1 MNKSIRPARYLFTYK
16 MSMIKMVVK
25 ELQSAKIY
33 AILLVSVMLVGALSL
48 SLAISSLMNDVI
60 IRSSGRI
67 ATATIAPIAYKSEI
81 RGMFVHSM
89 SMINPDWD
97 LIAQTC
103 ADCGINLVVIEATGN
118 NWAHYHSNI
127 IPYESE
133 ELAPAIAACHARG
146 IKLHA
151 AMNVMLSA
159 YEGDGQQR
167 RVVLDDGSTA
177 NWLCPTK
184 QASRDLVKAIV
195 KEIATNYDIDGFMFD
210 YVRYDT
216 DRMCLCEECHQKFVE
231 DTGLTDVNWR
241 SDVVPGGRYHK
252 EFMEWRVN
260 PITELVG
267 DMRSWMLATKPDLEF
282 SVAAW
287 NIVYEGGTAYPTYWR
302 YWIGQDT
309 GYWIKQGWVDWVAP
323 MSYTDS
329 VTATRN
335 TVMNWQSYHLGGEE
349 GIIPLVVFLDTC
361 VDSVTPP
368 SVFKDKVEAV
378 RDMGADGWIIW
389 RYGGPGDGAGSSAPD
404 IRNYL
409 SIIDMPDV
417 FSLENIQV
425 SSGDTE
431 ATITW
436 TTDLPATSKVEFNT
450 SSLFNA
456 SFRYASP
463 VDFHYWDTD
472 HIAGTI
478 IENNTPVTNHSI
490 MLTDLSPATKYYFR
504 VQSEGSGGTATS
516 KVLTFITAGGT

>member
-1 MNKSIRPARYLFTYK
+1 MNKSKRPTRYLFTYK
-16 MSMIKMVVK
+16 MPMTKMAVK
-25 ELQSAKIY
+25 QLQSAKIH
-33 AILLVSVMLVGALSL
+33 AILLVSVMLVGSLSL

-81 RGMFVHSM
+81 RGIFVHSM

-103 ADCGINLVVIEATGN
+103 ADYGINLVVIEATGN
-118 NWAHYHSNI
+118 NWAHYRSNI
-127 IPYESE
+127 IPYGSE

-167 RVVLDDGSTA
+167 KVVLDDGSTM

-184 QASRDLVKAIV
+184 QASRDLLKAIV
-195 KEIATNYDIDGFMFD
+195 EEIATNYDIDGFMFD
-210 YVRYDT
+210 YIRYVLADMCYCDECKAKFQEWLGETIT
-216 DRMCLCEECHQKFVE
+216 DWTPFYQ
-231 DTGLTDVNWR
+231 
-241 SDVVPGGRYHK
+241 GGSRVK
-252 EFMEWRVN
+252 EFMEWRIK
-260 PITELVG
+260 PIDQLVR
-267 DMRSWMLATKPDLEF
+267 DMRSWMLTIKPDLEF

-329 VTATRN
+329 VKATRN
-335 TVMNWQSYHLGGEE
+335 TVMNWQGYHLGGEE

-368 SVFKDKVEAV
+368 SVFKDRVEAL

-425 SSGDTE
+425 SSSETE

-436 TTDLPATSKVEFNT
+436 TTDLPATSKVESNT

-456 SFRYASP
+456 SFRYASA
-463 VDFHYWDTD
+463 VDFHYWDID
-472 HIAGTI
+472 HIAGAIVEDNAT
-478 IENNTPVTNHSI
+478 VTNHSI

-516 KVLTFITAGGT
+516 KVLTFTTAGGT